1 MSSWVSLW
9 LVCAGKYNY
18 SNNSIFDLSLME
30 TPQPPE
36 TAIKKERRDT
46 AKTVASVFSTIF
58 SPLLVP
64 TYGVMLAM
72 WLSVLS
78 FLPTGIRWTVVGITF
93 ATTCLLP
100 MLAIITMWRLGV
112 VKDPQLNNRTERTTP
127 YVVTGLCYL
136 GCGFFLTAHHA
147 PSWLCA
153 LMTGGA
159 LATMVCI
166 IVNTRW
172 KISAHMAAMGGL
184 VALMFRIVSSNLG
197 TTQLEWWL
205 TATVVAAGCVGSSRV
220 LLERHTLWQVIAGTA
235 TGFVCVFFLS
245 MI

>member
-112 VKDPQLNNRTERTTP
+112 VKDPQLNNRT
-127 YVVTGLCYL
+127 
-136 GCGFFLTAHHA
+136 
-147 PSWLCA
+147 
-153 LMTGGA
+153 
-159 LATMVCI
+159 
-166 IVNTRW
+166 
-172 KISAHMAAMGGL
+172 
-184 VALMFRIVSSNLG
+184 
-197 TTQLEWWL
+197 
-205 TATVVAAGCVGSSRV
+205 
-220 LLERHTLWQVIAGTA
+220 
-235 TGFVCVFFLS
+235 
-245 MI
+245 